1 LAEQIL
7 HTLGK
12 RLDVPHVAARMEATM
27 SLSSSTRRGAF
38 AALLSAGMLCGA
50 CTSPG
55 EFTKTEKGA
64 VLGGV
69 LGGVAGGVI
78 SNSVRGTL
86 IGAVLGGVGG
96 AIIGKV
102 MDKRADNL
110 ASSLTGANVERVGE
124 GIAVAFDDDAF
135 EAGSARLKA
144 QGERDLGK
152 VAAQLA
158 RDEDI
163 EAVLVGHADGDAA
176 LAKRRAST
184 ARAFLVD
191 HGADADRVKV
201 RSDASSG
208 DSPLEIAI
216 VATDEAKAKAKRDA
230 QRS

>member
-1 LAEQIL
+1 
-7 HTLGK
+7 
-12 RLDVPHVAARMEATM
+12 M
-27 SLSSSTRRGAF
+27 SLTSSTRRGAF
-38 AALLSAGMLCGA
+38 AALLSAGMLSGA

-78 SNSVRGTL
+78 SNSMRGTL
-86 IGAVLGGVGG
+86 IGAVLGGVAG

-102 MDKRADNL
+102 MDSRADKL
-110 ASSLTGANVERVGE
+110 AASLTGANVDRVGE
-124 GIAVAFDDDAF
+124 GIAIAFDDAAF
-135 EAGSARLKA
+135 EDGSARLRA

-158 RDEDI
+158 DDEDI
-163 EAVLVGHADGDAA
+163 EAVIVGHADGDAA
-176 LAKRRAST
+176 LAKRRAAA
-184 ARAFLVD
+184 ARSYLVD

-201 RSDASSG
+201 RSSSSDAG

-216 VATDEAKAKAKRDA
+216 VATDEAKAKAKREA
-230 QRS
+230 KRS